1 MKIIVWIPSWD
12 KSGESSL
19 VGDQL
24 AAVPA
29 HAHTKIITHIYV
41 QN

>member
-24 AAVPA
+24 APVA
-29 HAHTKIITHIYV
+29 AHTKIITHIYYW
-41 QN
+41 N